1 MTDDRDADDTPDDGE
16 HSTRIPPADRDTD
29 ERPTTASDSEDVDTD
44 DAPLS
49 GLRANIEERRKRRQR
64 GESSTPDVDEVFE
77 QASSEPVIDGDQVWE
92 DLVSGQGEA
101 AGVLAFGEPVE
112 GESEDVT
119 VIPNS
124 VCHSCT
130 YFGEPPELHCT
141 HEGTT
146 IRRMVDMDHY
156 EVVDCPVVK
165 NRSDLQD

>member
-1 MTDDRDADDTPDDGE
+1 MSDDEDAADTPRDQERGSQRPSRDGRPGERRDQESASSDAD
-16 HSTRIPPADRDTD
+16 A
-29 ERPTTASDSEDVDTD
+29 D

-49 GLRANIEERRKRRQR
+49 GLRANIEERRQRRQ
-64 GESSTPDVDEVFE
+64 SSTPDVDEVFE
-77 QASSEPVIDGDQVWE
+77 EASSEPVVDGEQVWE
-92 DLVSGQGEA
+92 DLLEGQDDT

-112 GESEDVT
+112 GEPEDVT

-130 YFGEPPELHCT
+130 YFGDPPELHCT

-156 EVVDCPVVK
+156 EVVDCPIVK
-165 NRSDLQD
+165 NRSDLQE